1 MVAVNTSDL
10 VSALPDVIAR
20 VRRGESVLLVEDGEP
35 VAQVGPPSEAGD
47 DEITPWWRGTYA
59 PEIPRPPTA
68 AAPATG
74 TVAVERRLP
83 EINASWYRGPDD
95 GD

>member
-20 VRRGESVLLVEDGEP
+20 VRRGESVLLVENGEP
-35 VAQVGPPSEAGD
+35 VAQVGPAPEAEGD
-47 DEITPWWRGTYA
+47 EMIPWWRGTYA
-59 PEIPRPPTA
+59 PEILHPSTPGI
-68 AAPATG
+68 PATG

-95 GD
+95 DD